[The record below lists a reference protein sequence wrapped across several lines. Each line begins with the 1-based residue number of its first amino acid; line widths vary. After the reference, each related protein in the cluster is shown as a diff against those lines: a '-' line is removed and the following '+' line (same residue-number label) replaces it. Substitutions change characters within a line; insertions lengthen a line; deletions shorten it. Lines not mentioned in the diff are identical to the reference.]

1 MEKQKTEIVR
11 LLKHKKETC
20 AQLLQ
25 KIGEQMEAVNNQDD
39 SRLAVIIEDKEGL
52 IAGLNDTDQK
62 ISDLARDLDEATQE
76 SLAREFEELARR
88 IETDLEKIIEQEI
101 VCQEKLNIVK
111 NEVLEKIKGVK
122 NGQIFLKGYG
132 ISPRI
137 KPKISKNV

>member
-20 AQLLQ
+20 ARLLQ
-25 KIGEQMEAVNNQDD
+25 KMGEQMEAVNNQDE
-39 SRLAVIIEDKEGL
+39 SRLAVIIEGKEGL
-52 IAGLNDTDQK
+52 IAGLNETDQK
-62 ISDLARDLDEATQE
+62 ISDLARDLDEATRE
-76 SLAREFEELARR
+76 SLTREFEELGRR
-88 IETDLEKIIEQEI
+88 IDTDLKKIIEQET

-111 NEVLEKIKGVK
+111 NEVLEKIKDVK
-122 NGQIFLKGYG
+122 NGKVLLKGYG

>member
-20 AQLLQ
+20 ARLLQ
-25 KIGEQMEAVNNQDD
+25 KIGEQMEVVNNQDD
-39 SRLAVIIEDKEGL
+39 SRLAVIIEGKEGL
-52 IAGLNDTDQK
+52 IAELNETDQK
-62 ISDLARDLDEATQE
+62 ISDLARDLDEATRE
-76 SLAREFEELARR
+76 SLTREFEELGRR
-88 IETDLEKIIEQEI
+88 IDTDLKKIIEQET

-111 NEVLEKIKGVK
+111 NEVLEKIKDVK
-122 NGQIFLKGYG
+122 NGKVLLKGYG

>member
-11 LLKHKKETC
+11 LHIHKKETC
-20 AQLLQ
+20 ARLLQ
-25 KIGEQMEAVNNQDD
+25 KIGEQVEAVNNQDH

-62 ISDLARDLDEATQE
+62 IADLACDLDEATRE
-76 SLAREFEELARR
+76 SLVGEFEELGRR
-88 IETDLEKIIEQEI
+88 IEADLEKIIEQET

-111 NEVLEKIKGVK
+111 NEVLEKIKDVK
-122 NGQIFLKGYG
+122 NGKVLLKGYG

>member
-1 MEKQKTEIVR
+1 MEKQKTEIIR
-11 LLKHKKETC
+11 LLKHKKKTC
-20 AQLLQ
+20 ARLLQ
-25 KIGEQMEAVNNQDD
+25 KIGEQMEVVNNQDD

-52 IAGLNDTDQK
+52 IVGLNDTDQK

>member
-1 MEKQKTEIVR
+1 MEV
-11 LLKHKKETC
+11 
-20 AQLLQ
+20 
-25 KIGEQMEAVNNQDD
+25 VNNQDD

-62 ISDLARDLDEATQE
+62 ISDLARDLDEATRE

-111 NEVLEKIKGVK
+111 NEVLEKIKDVK
-122 NGQIFLKGYG
+122 NGQVLLKGYETP
-132 ISPRI
+132 PRI
-137 KPKISKNV
+137 KPKISNNV

>member
-1 MEKQKTEIVR
+1 MDKQKTEIIR

-25 KIGEQMEAVNNQDD
+25 KIGEQMEVVNNQDD

-62 ISDLARDLDEATQE
+62 ISDLARDLDEATRE
-76 SLAREFEELARR
+76 SLAREFEELVRR

>member
-1 MEKQKTEIVR
+1 MDKQKTEIIR

-52 IAGLNDTDQK
+52 IVGLNDTDQK

>member
-1 MEKQKTEIVR
+1 
-11 LLKHKKETC
+11 
-20 AQLLQ
+20 
-25 KIGEQMEAVNNQDD
+25 MEAVNNQDD

-52 IAGLNDTDQK
+52 IVGLNDTDQK

-132 ISPRI
+132 ISPKI

>member
-1 MEKQKTEIVR
+1 MDKQKTEIIR

-25 KIGEQMEAVNNQDD
+25 KIGEQMEVVNNQDD

>member
-20 AQLLQ
+20 ARLLQ

-52 IAGLNDTDQK
+52 IVGLNDTDQK

-111 NEVLEKIKGVK
+111 NEVLEKIKGLK